1 MSFEIHPDTPAP
13 DTIRKAVARLTPQTR
28 ARWGTL
34 NSTGMLEHVARF
46 HEIYLGRR
54 SAPWPIRVLAR
65 LIGRPMIGKFLATSP
80 FMMQRGMRTLPGL
93 RIDARGVQADA
104 FERERARMLDTFDE
118 IDALTGEVVHPLYG
132 RMDAEVVKSLTRHHA
147 AHHLSQFGVLKPGD
161 SEGQPRIG
169 PPVE

>member
-13 DTIRKAVARLTPQTR
+13 DTIREAVARLTPETR
-28 ARWGTL
+28 GRWGTL

-54 SAPWPIRVLAR
+54 LAPWPVRVLAR

-80 FMMQRGMRTLPGL
+80 FKMQRGMRTLPGL
-93 RIDARGVQADA
+93 RIDTREVRAES
-104 FERERARMLDTFDE
+104 FEAERAQMLETFEE
-118 IDALTGEVVHPLYG
+118 IHALMGEVAHPLYG
-132 RMDAEVVKSLTRHHA
+132 RIDADVVKALTRHHA
-147 AHHLSQFGVLKPGD
+147 AHHLSQFGVLESGD
-161 SEGQPRIG
+161 PEGQSRID

>member
-1 MSFEIHPDTPAP
+1 MPFKIHPDTPAP
-13 DTIRKAVARLTPQTR
+13 ETIRDAVARLDPQTR

-54 SAPWPIRVLAR
+54 SAPWPVRVLAR

-80 FMMQRGMRTLPGL
+80 FEMQRGMRTLPGL
-93 RIDARGVQADA
+93 RIDAREVKAES
-104 FERERARMLDTFDE
+104 FETERARMLETFDE
-118 IDALTGEVVHPLYG
+118 IHALMGEVVHPLYG
-132 RMDAEVVKSLTRHHA
+132 RIDADVVKALTRHHA
-147 AHHLSQFGVLKPGD
+147 AHHLSQFGVLASGD
-161 SEGQPRIG
+161 PEGQSRIG